1 MDRTSRRKFLSLAF
15 RWGILSFGAAPVLST
30 IFSGCK
36 TLDTIAKSAPSFK
49 LGDMSVNTKAIAEK
63 TLVVTN
69 SFKDITPEQEYYIGR
84 SVGALILQKYAP
96 YNNVTANQYI
106 NVMGQMLAQASDCPE
121 TYGGYHFLI
130 QDSDEINAFAAP
142 GGFIFLTRGMLRCCP
157 QEDAVA
163 AVLAHEIGHVQ
174 SKHGLRAIKQ
184 SRISSVLTS
193 LAITG
198 AKDYGDED
206 LAKLTITF
214 EQSISDITNTL
225 IVNGYSRSFENQAD
239 LAAISI
245 LERTGYNPSG
255 LVTMLNQMK
264 NRLKPGRE
272 DFIKTHP
279 SPDSR
284 LADIQKNIGNYSA
297 VKAPQA
303 RQTRFK
309 TALGKI

>member
-1 MDRTSRRKFLSLAF
+1 MDKSSRRKFLSLAC
-15 RWGILSFGAAPVLST
+15 RWGILSVGAAPVLST
-30 IFSGCK
+30 ILSGCK
-36 TLDTIAKSAPSFK
+36 TLDTIAKSGPSFNF
-49 LGDMSVNTKAIAEK
+49 GDMNVNTKALAKK

-84 SVGALILQKYAP
+84 SVSAMILQRYAP
-96 YNNVTANQYI
+96 YDNATANRYI

-198 AKDYGDED
+198 AKDYGDQD
-206 LAKLTITF
+206 LAKLTRTF

-245 LERTGYNPSG
+245 LKRTGYNPNG

-264 NRLKPGRE
+264 NRLQPGRE
-272 DFIKTHP
+272 DFVKTHP

-284 LADIQKNIGNYSA
+284 LADIQKEIGNYSA
-297 VKAPQA
+297 VESPRA

-309 TALGKI
+309 TALGEI

>member
-1 MDRTSRRKFLSLAF
+1 MERTSRRKFLSLAC
-15 RWGILSFGAAPVLST
+15 RWGIFSFGAAPVLST
-30 IFSGCK
+30 ILSGCK
-36 TLDTIAKSAPSFK
+36 TLDTIAKSGPSFN
-49 LGDMSVNTKAIAEK
+49 LGDMNVNTKAIAEK
-63 TLVVTN
+63 TLMVTN

-84 SVGALILQKYAP
+84 TVGAMILQKYAP
-96 YNNVTANQYI
+96 YNNATANRYI

-130 QDSDEINAFAAP
+130 QDSDEVNAFAAP

-184 SRISSVLTS
+184 SRISSALTS

-198 AKDYGDED
+198 TKDYGDED
-206 LAKLTITF
+206 LAKLTRTF

-225 IVNGYSRSFENQAD
+225 IVNGYSRAFENQAD
-239 LAAISI
+239 LAAITI
-245 LERTGYNPSG
+245 LKRTGYNPNG
-255 LVTMLNQMK
+255 LVTMLSQMK

-272 DFIKTHP
+272 DFVKTHP

-284 LADIQKNIGNYSA
+284 LADIRKDIGNYPA
-297 VKAPQA
+297 VKSPQA
-303 RQTRFK
+303 RESRFK
-309 TALGKI
+309 TALGQI

>member
-1 MDRTSRRKFLSLAF
+1 
-15 RWGILSFGAAPVLST
+15 
-30 IFSGCK
+30 
-36 TLDTIAKSAPSFK
+36 
-49 LGDMSVNTKAIAEK
+49 MSVNTKAIAEK

-84 SVGALILQKYAP
+84 TVGAMILQKYAP
-96 YNNVTANQYI
+96 YNNATANRYI

-184 SRISSVLTS
+184 SRVSSVLTS

-206 LAKLTITF
+206 LAKLTRTF

-239 LAAISI
+239 VAAISI
-245 LERTGYNPSG
+245 LERTGYNPNG

-272 DFIKTHP
+272 DFVKTHP
-279 SPDSR
+279 SPDNR
-284 LADIQKNIGNYSA
+284 LADIRKNVGNYPA
-297 VKAPQA
+297 VTSPQA
-303 RQTRFK
+303 RQTRFR
-309 TALGKI
+309 TAMGKI

>member
-1 MDRTSRRKFLSLAF
+1 MDKSSRRKFLSLAC
-15 RWGILSFGAAPVLST
+15 RWGILSVGAAPVLST
-30 IFSGCK
+30 ILSGCK
-36 TLDTIAKSAPSFK
+36 TLDTIAKSGPSFNF
-49 LGDMSVNTKAIAEK
+49 GDMNINTKALAK
-63 TLVVTN
+63 KSLVVTN

-84 SVGALILQKYAP
+84 SVSALILQRYGP
-96 YNNVTANQYI
+96 YDNATANRYI

-142 GGFIFLTRGMLRCCP
+142 GGFVFLTRGLLRCCP

-174 SKHGLRAIKQ
+174 FKHGMRAIKQ

-198 AKDYGDED
+198 AKDYGDQD
-206 LAKLTITF
+206 VAKLTRTF

-245 LERTGYNPSG
+245 LKRTGYNPNG

-264 NRLKPGRE
+264 NRLQPGRE
-272 DFIKTHP
+272 DFVKTHP

-284 LADIQKNIGNYSA
+284 LADIQKEIGNYPA
-297 VKAPQA
+297 VESPRA
-303 RQTRFK
+303 RQIRFK
-309 TALGKI
+309 TALGEI

>member
-1 MDRTSRRKFLSLAF
+1 MDRSSRRNFLSLACK
-15 RWGILSFGAAPVLST
+15 WGILSLGVAPVLSAF
-30 IFSGCK
+30 FSGCK
-36 TLDTIAKSAPSFK
+36 TLETLAESGPSFQI
-49 LGDMSVNTKAIAEK
+49 GEYIIDTKAMAKE

-69 SFKDITPEQEYYIGR
+69 SVEDITPEQEYYIGR
-84 SVGALILQKYAP
+84 TVGAMILQKYEP
-96 YNNVTANQYI
+96 YINPKADRYI

-174 SKHGLRAIKQ
+174 YKHGLRAINQ
-184 SRISSVLTS
+184 SRLTS
-193 LAITG
+193 ALTALAIKG
-198 AKDYGDED
+198 AKNYGDEE
-206 LAKLTITF
+206 LAELTKTF
-214 EQSISDITNTL
+214 EGSISDITKTL

-245 LERTGYNPSG
+245 LQRTGYNPNG

-264 NRLKPGRE
+264 TRLKPGRQ
-272 DFIKTHP
+272 DFAATHP

-284 LADIQKNIGNYSA
+284 LAEIQQYIGKYSA
-297 VKAPQA
+297 VKSPQA

-309 TALGKI
+309 ASLGRI